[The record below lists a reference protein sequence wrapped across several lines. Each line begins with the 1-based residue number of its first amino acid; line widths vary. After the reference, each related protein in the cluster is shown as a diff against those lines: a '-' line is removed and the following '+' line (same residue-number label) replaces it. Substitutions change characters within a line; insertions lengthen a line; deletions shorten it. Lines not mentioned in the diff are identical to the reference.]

1 MRLRGMGCR
10 KGMSDYA
17 SLIRPTCCQVRN
29 ITYDDETLWNY
40 EVGFKSLYDSIML
53 NAAVFYTDITDLQV
67 TLDAGTCSSRISFN
81 VPRAHTL
88 GGELE
93 LSAYLSDAFL
103 FTFGGSYV
111 EAEFDSTVRHA
122 DGNVVGGVK
131 EGNRLASVPEWRL
144 SASGTYTLPGILGA
158 EESYLSAS
166 WQYVGDQYT
175 QPGDQEPGAGSF
187 EHNLPFGG
195 ATGNEVT
202 TLDLK
207 LPAYSLVNLRAGL
220 LYGNWEL
227 MLYVDNVTNEN
238 ALLSFDRER
247 GGRARLGYRVGQPL
261 TLGAAMRWFF

>member
-1 MRLRGMGCR
+1 MHTDTPLGFALRLALLTSVLFLPANVLAQAEMTQPTDPAQQ
-10 KGMSDYA
+10 MS
-17 SLIRPTCCQVRN
+17 V
-29 ITYDDETLWNY
+29 E
-40 EVGFKSLYDSIML
+40 EVGMQRLDVIEVTATKQDLLSVQDVPFSVNVQSEVDLQRQ
-53 NAAVFYTDITDLQV
+53 NAATLEDL
-67 TLDAGTCSSRISFN
+67 SR
-81 VPRAHTL
+81 
-88 GGELE
+88 
-93 LSAYLSDAFL
+93 
-103 FTFGGSYV
+103 
-111 EAEFDSTVRHA
+111 TVRDA

-175 QPGDQEPGAGSF
+175 QPGDQDPGAGSF

-261 TLGAAMRWFF
+261 TLGATMRWFF